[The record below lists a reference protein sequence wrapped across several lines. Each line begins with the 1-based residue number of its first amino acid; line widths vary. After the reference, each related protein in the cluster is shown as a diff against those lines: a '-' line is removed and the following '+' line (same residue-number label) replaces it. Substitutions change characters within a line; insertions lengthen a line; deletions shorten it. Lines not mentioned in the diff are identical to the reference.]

1 MRLRIPAFVL
11 FVALAC
17 SIVAAAP
24 SSQTPEPKPMGTKV
38 SRFSNPYKLPT
49 KLFDLWNSLTLEEK
63 IGQMIMV
70 YMAPPNFTVENN
82 FGGILVMKPHLS
94 NLNLFQ
100 RNLEKI
106 SSRIKVPLLV
116 TIDQEGGS
124 VNRVS
129 NIDHKWNKTPSA
141 KEMRDMEPA
150 AIEKVAGDIGK
161 TLHDAGFNFNLAPT
175 LDPAFDIHGKET
187 FMERWGRS
195 WIGIESA
202 EKARA
207 FVRGMK
213 ASGITSV
220 SKHFPG
226 YDSEMNSDLQMAE
239 SDAPESKIREYAKFF
254 KALTP
259 DVPVVM
265 MSSVRYTKI
274 SNAPAV
280 FEKRIVKM
288 AHDLDDD
295 IVVLTDDLWGKTL
308 RGWISGPDA
317 PLQDPYPA
325 SEFKKVVMAA
335 LDAGNDMFIITYP
348 AKAIDMKNT
357 LTELATQ
364 NKDYLVRI
372 EKSIARILKMKYKA
386 GIIK

>member
-17 SIVAAAP
+17 SIAAAAP
-24 SSQTPEPKPMGTKV
+24 SNQMPGPKPMGTKV
-38 SRFSNPYKLPT
+38 SRDNNPYKLPSE
-49 KLFDLWNSLTLEEK
+49 LFDLWNSLTLEEK
-63 IGQMIMV
+63 IGQMIVV

-94 NLNLFQ
+94 NLEMY
-100 RNLEKI
+100 RKNLERI
-106 SSRIKVPLLV
+106 SSRIKVPPLV
-116 TIDQEGGS
+116 TIDQEGGK
-124 VNRVS
+124 VNRV
-129 NIDHKWNKTPSA
+129 NTLDPKWIKTPSA
-141 KEMRDMEPA
+141 KEMRDMEPE
-150 AIEKVAGDIGK
+150 AIEEVAKGIGK
-161 TLHDAGFNFNLAPT
+161 TLHGAGFNLNLAPT

-187 FMERWGRS
+187 FIEHWERS
-195 WIGIESA
+195 WNGIENA

-213 ASGITSV
+213 QNGIASV

-259 DVPVVM
+259 DVPVIM

-280 FEKRIVKM
+280 FEKRLVKM

-308 RGWISGPDA
+308 RGWISGLDT

-348 AKAIDMKNT
+348 AKAIDMKKT
-357 LTELATQ
+357 ITELAIQ
-364 NKDYLVRI
+364 DKNYLVRI

>member
-1 MRLRIPAFVL
+1 MRLRILAFVL
-11 FVALAC
+11 FIALAC

-24 SSQTPEPKPMGTKV
+24 SNQAPGSKPMGTKV
-38 SRFSNPYKLPT
+38 SRFNNPYKLPSE
-49 KLFDLWNSLTLEEK
+49 LFDLWNSLTLDEK
-63 IGQMIMV
+63 IGQMIIV

-100 RNLEKI
+100 KNLEKI
-106 SSRIKVPLLV
+106 SSRIKVPMLV

-124 VNRVS
+124 VNRIS
-129 NIDHKWNKTPSA
+129 NIDHKWNKTPGA

-150 AIEKVAGDIGK
+150 AIEKVASNIGK
-161 TLHDAGFNFNLAPT
+161 TLHDAGFNLNLAPT

-187 FMERWGRS
+187 FMEHWGRS
-195 WIGIESA
+195 WNGIESA

-213 ASGITSV
+213 ASGIASA
-220 SKHFPG
+220 SKHSPG
-226 YDSEMNSDLQMAE
+226 YDSEQNSDLQMAE
-239 SDAPESKIREYAKFF
+239 SDAPESTIREYAKFF

-259 DVPVVM
+259 DVPIVM

-274 SNAPAV
+274 SKAPAV
-280 FEKRIVKM
+280 FEKRLVKM

-308 RGWISGPDA
+308 RGWISGADA

-348 AKAIDMKNT
+348 AKAIDMKKT
-357 LTELATQ
+357 LTELAIQ

-372 EKSIARILKMKYKA
+372 EKSIARILKMKYRA

>member
-17 SIVAAAP
+17 SIAAAAP
-24 SSQTPEPKPMGTKV
+24 SNQAPEPKPMGTKV
-38 SRFSNPYKLPT
+38 SRDNNPYKLPS

-63 IGQMIMV
+63 IGQMIVV

-94 NLNLFQ
+94 NLELY
-100 RNLEKI
+100 RKNLERI
-106 SSRIKVPLLV
+106 SSRIKVPPLV
-116 TIDQEGGS
+116 TIDQEGGK
-124 VNRVS
+124 VNRV
-129 NIDHKWNKTPSA
+129 NTLDPKWIKTPSA
-141 KEMRDMEPA
+141 KEMRDMEPE
-150 AIEKVAGDIGK
+150 AIEEVAKGIGK
-161 TLHDAGFNFNLAPT
+161 TLHDAGFNLNLAPT

-187 FMERWGRS
+187 FIEHWERS
-195 WIGIESA
+195 WNGIENA

-213 ASGITSV
+213 QNGIASV

-259 DVPVVM
+259 DVPVIM

-280 FEKRIVKM
+280 FEKRLVKM

-308 RGWISGPDA
+308 RGWISGLDT

-325 SEFKKVVMAA
+325 SEFKKVVKAA

-372 EKSIARILKMKYKA
+372 EKSIARILKMKHKA